1 MENASKA
8 LIIAGAILISILL
21 ISIGIMLIN
30 SGREVTDTGTAS
42 MGGYKIEAFNSKFT
56 MYEGE
61 SRKGSEIKNIISA
74 VAASNQTDENKVAI
88 NGLYSYENNY
98 IRASQIKITANYEV
112 YCEYSGGYVYNIV
125 IKGDTIPGGPLNG
138 AVKTWAPNGSG
149 SESETTDS

>member
-42 MGGYKIEAFNSKFT
+42 MCGYKIEAFNSKFT

-61 SRKGSEIKNIISA
+61 RKGSEIKNIYSA
-74 VAASNQTDENKVAI
+74 VQASNQVDEHKVEITGITSAA
-88 NGLYSYENNY
+88 N
-98 IRASQIKITANYEV
+98 IKITGDYLVTLSYNE
-112 YCEYSGGYVYNIV
+112 GYVNKINIV
-125 IKGDTIPGGPLNG
+125 EVT
-138 AVKTWAPNGSG
+138 GS
-149 SESETTDS
+149 SSVNIITNTTP

>member
-42 MGGYKIEAFNSKFT
+42 MAGYKIEAFNSKFT

-61 SRKGSEIKNIISA
+61 RKGSEIKNIFSA
-74 VAASNQTDENKVAI
+74 VYASNQTDEHQVTI
-88 NGLYSYENNY
+88 TG
-98 IRASQIKITANYEV
+98 ASSAADIKITGDYKVTCTYTE
-112 YCEYSGGYVYNIV
+112 GYVSGI
-125 IKGDTIPGGPLNG
+125 TIEDLNTP
-138 AVKTWAPNGSG
+138 AGS
-149 SESETTDS
+149 